1 VGYPATA
8 PPHLVPA
15 PSALATL
22 PLRFWIIAAA
32 LVLLGVALAAYMA
45 GVFS

>member
-1 VGYPATA
+1 
-8 PPHLVPA
+8 VPA